1 MDVLKL
7 PTVNS
12 NGDLDLSSGKWVT
25 NVVTDEIEDMNASP
39 EGLKGG
45 IIAAIVVVVVVAVLI
60 MAAILYRFRHRAKRI
75 IMRIHYDIWN
85 PRYVH
90 MNLCY
95 QISDLVLMLMIYIEL
110 ESHYGQKHCDWYPRS
125 YFSFCLWPFSSSFYY
140 RCCEAQRLPLPS
152 RLWLLE
158 VWSPS
163 QVLYIRLAYLH
174 VCSYQLYIDIRFCF
188 EGFPIIVQADTQRPN
203 RTYPLVSCDT
213 DAGVTCIDNIQPL
226 DLSIHSPYFVNNL
239 GNLTCYLFRPGD
251 MKLAPES
258 MPQTNNGSRLHFS
271 FYVAGDGLAAGRTH
285 VTVYPPGRDPN
296 AYVYFDDR
304 NQILSEQDV
313 KQWIEQDRN
322 DFESQTVIDFAPL
335 DRSFVEYQLVNQE
348 FLQDVGWNYVGFS
361 PVLNMT
367 PSITVTERTQ
377 SQDPANQQPNLNQGV
392 MNEMYIKSATPTT
405 LVEREQKI
413 FSLLNAL
420 GFLGGLFGLFIAFQT
435 LVFGYRARSPFGLIH
450 RWSFGSMRRSISDG
464 LKDRFSINSSTTAV
478 PLVTPVHQRYSLD
491 LRNYGPAPYYDDN
504 KSVLNDMGST
514 HTSDSSSNQPPM
526 QQQHYHHPT
535 GAVFASDE
543 SRRLANVEDRM
554 QLMELLFKSYYVD
567 DEVFR
572 TLDLA
577 LKQREDQQQQQ
588 QQQNQARNSRR
599 NFAQFIRG
607 NSASG
612 AQQEGKHVSNGQ
624 RISEDHGLRRL
635 STSSSLSSAP
645 NPFQTIEMAQPV
657 AAHEEQQH
665 QPPRDTTT
673 DNNKAD

>member
-1 MDVLKL
+1 MVR
-7 PTVNS
+7 
-12 NGDLDLSSGKWVT
+12 
-25 NVVTDEIEDMNASP
+25 E
-39 EGLKGG
+39 
-45 IIAAIVVVVVVAVLI
+45 
-60 MAAILYRFRHRAKRI
+60 
-75 IMRIHYDIWN
+75 
-85 PRYVH
+85 
-90 MNLCY
+90 
-95 QISDLVLMLMIYIEL
+95 
-110 ESHYGQKHCDWYPRS
+110 
-125 YFSFCLWPFSSSFYY
+125 
-140 RCCEAQRLPLPS
+140 
-152 RLWLLE
+152 
-158 VWSPS
+158 
-163 QVLYIRLAYLH
+163 
-174 VCSYQLYIDIRFCF
+174 
-188 EGFPIIVQADTQRPN
+188 DTQRPY

-213 DAGVTCIDNIQPL
+213 DAGVTCIDNIEPL
-226 DLSIHSPYFVNNL
+226 DLSIHSPYFVNDL

-258 MPQTNNGSRLHFS
+258 IPQANNGTRLHFQ
-271 FYVAGDGLAAGRTH
+271 FYVLGDGVATGRTH
-285 VTVYPPGRDPN
+285 VTVYPPRRDPN
-296 AYVYFDDR
+296 AYVYFGDR
-304 NQILSEQDV
+304 SQILSEQDV

-392 MNEMYIKSATPTT
+392 INEMYIKSATPTT

-514 HTSDSSSNQPPM
+514 HTSDSSSNPM
-526 QQQHYHHPT
+526 PQQQHYHPT
-535 GAVFASDE
+535 AAGAVFASDE

-612 AQQEGKHVSNGQ
+612 AQQEGKNVSNGQ
-624 RISEDHGLRRL
+624 RISEDRGLRRY

-657 AAHEEQQH
+657 AAHEEQHH

-673 DNNKAD
+673 TTDNNKVG

>member
-1 MDVLKL
+1 MC
-7 PTVNS
+7 
-12 NGDLDLSSGKWVT
+12 
-25 NVVTDEIEDMNASP
+25 A
-39 EGLKGG
+39 
-45 IIAAIVVVVVVAVLI
+45 
-60 MAAILYRFRHRAKRI
+60 
-75 IMRIHYDIWN
+75 
-85 PRYVH
+85 
-90 MNLCY
+90 
-95 QISDLVLMLMIYIEL
+95 
-110 ESHYGQKHCDWYPRS
+110 
-125 YFSFCLWPFSSSFYY
+125 
-140 RCCEAQRLPLPS
+140 
-152 RLWLLE
+152 
-158 VWSPS
+158 
-163 QVLYIRLAYLH
+163 H
-174 VCSYQLYIDIRFCF
+174 VYMSIIDIRFCF
-188 EGFPIIVQADTQRPN
+188 EGFPIIVEPDTQRPN

-213 DAGVTCIDNIQPL
+213 DAGVSCIDNIEPL
-226 DLSIHSPYFVNNL
+226 DLSIHEPFFVNNL

-258 MPQTNNGSRLHFS
+258 MPQANNGSRLHFS
-271 FYVAGDGLAAGRTH
+271 FYILGDGIATGRTH
-285 VTVYPPGRDPN
+285 VTIYPPQRDPN
-296 AYVYFDDR
+296 AYLYFDDKS
-304 NQILSEQDV
+304 QILSEQDV
-313 KQWIEQDRN
+313 QLWIEQDRN

-377 SQDPANQQPNLNQGV
+377 SQDPSNQAPNINQGV

-405 LVEREQKI
+405 LVQREQKI

-450 RWSFGSMRRSISDG
+450 RWSFGSMRKSISDG

-491 LRNYGPAPYYDDN
+491 LRNYGPAPYYDDE
-504 KSVLNDMGST
+504 KSVLNDMGSS
-514 HTSDSSSNQPPM
+514 HSSDSSNNPM
-526 QQQHYHHPT
+526 QHYHHPT
-535 GAVFASDE
+535 GAVFPTDE

-577 LKQREDQQQQQ
+577 LKRREDE

-599 NFAQFIRG
+599 NFTQFLRG
-607 NSASG
+607 NSASRVS
-612 AQQEGKHVSNGQ
+612 QQEGKHASNGQ
-624 RISEDHGLRRL
+624 SEDRGLRRF

-645 NPFQTIEMAQPV
+645 NPFQTIEMAQP
-657 AAHEEQQH
+657 AAVHEEH
-665 QPPRDTTT
+665 QPPRDTM
-673 DNNKAD
+673 DNK